1 MKKYLFVMAA
11 LLAVAAACTKEE
23 VRNDYE
29 ENLTAPVFKATVGE
43 ETKAVLDAGDG
54 NKVKWDGTEH
64 ISVWNGT
71 QTADYSTDDAGA
83 SADFTTSD
91 DFASAGSYA
100 ALYPYDGSAVFSA
113 GSVTTILPE
122 AQTATAAG
130 FDPTAHIAVTSSATT
145 SLSFHNAVAYVKF
158 TVPSGMDDLTSVSFK
173 GNNSEKVAGAC
184 SVNTST
190 YALTATGSET
200 ATLSGSFTEGE
211 TYYLAV
217 APQAYSAGY
226 TVTITRTSGTYEM
239 VSKAT
244 SITFERTK
252 ARDIGNLWDGSIVLE
267 GTAVAAST
275 PMTVIGS
282 PSNFTNLDRVYT
294 YRGDLSTGK
303 LTIRKSYSSSAVA
316 SNIDI
321 PADGNYHIM
330 YNYSTGRLRVYSQ
343 DIMTHFGK
351 STPMNNG
358 AGTSYYPED
367 FTLNQFIN
375 NTSSPLSLYDYNGS
389 ATGVTM
395 ALDASAAVG
404 TFNYTYENVKGSSGT
419 RPNYSPWVND
429 DFYPNYGWGRA
440 WSYSNTDKTSNS
452 ADILFTIS
460 GLDNSATYDVRVMGD
475 RLNSSL
481 NIRCASFKIGG
492 SEVIIDNGLADGST
506 FSLTNFKEKVANF
519 DGVSPSSSE
528 IVVKMHSVTKHRDA
542 QNDDFSECYIN
553 FIYIS
558 KVVYSQN

>member
-1 MKKYLFVMAA
+1 MAA

-71 QTADYSTDDAGA
+71 QTADYSTDDTGA

-113 GSVTTILPE
+113 GSVTTTLPE

-173 GNNSEKVAGAC
+173 GNNSEKVAGSC
-184 SVNTST
+184 SVNTNT

-244 SITFERTK
+244 SITFERSK
-252 ARDIGNLWDGSIVLE
+252 ARDIGELWDGSYEVTGSAIATPVTATKTVGPRINSNAALKE
-267 GTAVAAST
+267 YTYSYSGALSAGTVAIKRSYAST
-275 PMTVIGS
+275 
-282 PSNFTNLDRVYT
+282 N
-294 YRGDLSTGK
+294 
-303 LTIRKSYSSSAVA
+303 VA
-316 SNIDI
+316 SATV
-321 PADGNYHIM
+321 PADGWYHLF
-330 YNYSTGRLRVYSQ
+330 YNETTDTFKIYDQELSVN
-343 DIMTHFGK
+343 FG
-351 STPMNNG
+351 SAIDGVN
-358 AGTSYYPED
+358 S
-367 FTLNQFIN
+367 IN
-375 NTSSPLSLYDYNGS
+375 AYAENSNVTLYDYN
-389 ATGVTM
+389 
-395 ALDASAAVG
+395 LDAASSVVVTVG
-404 TFNYTYENVKGSSGT
+404 AGFTGL
-419 RPNYSPWVND
+419 
-429 DFYPNYGWGRA
+429 
-440 WSYSNTDKTSNS
+440 YSNGSYTANTSWEFWLDDYDFKPGMLYSNIEINKTKGTGDTSP
-452 ADILFTIS
+452 ATITIS
-460 GLDNSATYDVRVMGD
+460 GLNASSKYDLRISAGRG
-475 RLNSSL
+475 
-481 NIRCASFKIGG
+481 GG
-492 SEVIIDNGLADGST
+492 SLAARQTKITIGTTDKSYNQGLDGTGSKPAT
-506 FSLTNFKEKVANF
+506 SVDFRTNNVAVYE
-519 DGVSPSSSE
+519 GVSPDGSGN
-528 IVVKMHSVTKHRDA
+528 IVISVTGIDTSAACQAHVG
-542 QNDDFSECYIN
+542 CI
-553 FIYIS
+553 FIS
-558 KVVYSQN
+558 RVVE

>member
-1 MKKYLFVMAA
+1 MAA

-71 QTADYSTDDAGA
+71 QTADYSTDDTGA

-113 GSVTTILPE
+113 GSVTTTLPE

-252 ARDIGNLWDGSIVLE
+252 ARDIGNLWDGSYVVSGSAIATPTDATRTV
-267 GTAVAAST
+267 GPRSNSNAA
-275 PMTVIGS
+275 
-282 PSNFTNLDRVYT
+282 LKEYT
-294 YRGDLSTGK
+294 Y
-303 LTIRKSYSSSAVA
+303 SYSGTLS
-316 SNIDI
+316 
-321 PADGNYHIM
+321 
-330 YNYSTGRLRVYSQ
+330 
-343 DIMTHFGK
+343 
-351 STPMNNG
+351 
-358 AGTSYYPED
+358 AGTVSIKKAYSSTVSGSATVPANGWYHLFYNETTD
-367 FTLNQFIN
+367 TFKIYDQELSVNFGSAIDGVNSIN
-375 NTSSPLSLYDYNGS
+375 AYVENSNVTLYDYN
-389 ATGVTM
+389 
-395 ALDASAAVG
+395 LDAASSVVVTVG
-404 TFNYTYENVKGSSGT
+404 AGFTGL
-419 RPNYSPWVND
+419 
-429 DFYPNYGWGRA
+429 
-440 WSYSNTDKTSNS
+440 YSNGFYTANPSWEFWLDDYDFAPAVLYSNLEINNS
-452 ADILFTIS
+452 DTPGTITIS
-460 GLDNSATYDVRVMGD
+460 GLNTSSKYDLRISGARGGGGRD
-475 RLNSSL
+475 ARQTKLS
-481 NIRCASFKIGG
+481 IGG
-492 SEVIIDNGLADGST
+492 IEKTYNQGLDG
-506 FSLTNFKEKVANF
+506 TNSKPATAVNFRTYNVAVYE
-519 DGVSPSSSE
+519 GLSPNASGE
-528 IVVKMHSVTKHRDA
+528 IVISVTAIQQTVKQAHVG
-542 QNDDFSECYIN
+542 CI
-553 FIYIS
+553 FIS
-558 KVVYSQN
+558 RVVE

>member
-1 MKKYLFVMAA
+1 MAA

-71 QTADYSTDDAGA
+71 QTADYSTDDTGA

-113 GSVTTILPE
+113 GSVTTTLPE

-184 SVNTST
+184 SVNTNT

-252 ARDIGNLWDGSIVLE
+252 ARDIGNLWDGSYVVSGSAIATPTDAIRTV
-267 GTAVAAST
+267 GPRSNSNAA
-275 PMTVIGS
+275 
-282 PSNFTNLDRVYT
+282 LKEYT
-294 YRGDLSTGK
+294 Y
-303 LTIRKSYSSSAVA
+303 SYSGTLS
-316 SNIDI
+316 
-321 PADGNYHIM
+321 
-330 YNYSTGRLRVYSQ
+330 
-343 DIMTHFGK
+343 
-351 STPMNNG
+351 
-358 AGTSYYPED
+358 AGTVSIKKAY
-367 FTLNQFIN
+367 
-375 NTSSPLSLYDYNGS
+375 SSTVSGS
-389 ATGVTM
+389 ATVTANGWYHLFYNETTDTFKIYDQELKVNFGNEDYATGMESISAITSGSTAKMTDQNGETSHGVSV
-395 ALDASAAVG
+395 ALGDGFTGTTNDGSYMYNPSWDFWIEDYSVPSGLLASTLITNG
-404 TFNYTYENVKGSSGT
+404 TATVVVSGLN
-419 RPNYSPWVND
+419 PSAKY
-429 DFYPNYGWGRA
+429 DFR
-440 WSYSNTDKTSNS
+440 
-452 ADILFTIS
+452 IS
-460 GLDNSATYDVRVMGD
+460 GARFNGTNSGRVTKMT
-475 RLNSSL
+475 
-481 NIRCASFKIGG
+481 IGG
-492 SEVIIDNGLADGST
+492 VSKTFKQGISRTADPETQFRNAST
-506 FSLTNFKEKVANF
+506 LPFRNQVLVFEDVTS
-519 DGVSPSSSE
+519 DPSGDVTITIQQTTLEACIGFLFISR
-528 IVVKMHSVTKHRDA
+528 VV
-542 QNDDFSECYIN
+542 E
-553 FIYIS
+553 
-558 KVVYSQN
+558 

>member
-43 ETKAVLDAGDG
+43 GTKAVLDAGDG

-113 GSVTTILPE
+113 GSVTTTLPA

-158 TVPSGMDDLTSVSFK
+158 TVPTGMDDLTSVSFK

-244 SITFERTK
+244 SITFERSK
-252 ARDIGNLWDGSIVLE
+252 ARNIGELWDGSVVME
-267 GTAVAAST
+267 GSALAAITEMTKVESDLTGTPKKVQFDEVYSFRGTLNAGKLSVREKYKSTAVVS
-275 PMTVIGS
+275 
-282 PSNFTNLDRVYT
+282 D
-294 YRGDLSTGK
+294 
-303 LTIRKSYSSSAVA
+303 
-316 SNIDI
+316 IDI
-321 PADGNYHIM
+321 PATGTYHVM
-330 YNYSTGRLRVYSQ
+330 YNKTTGRFKIYTQEMYVDLNRGNEHGASSAPWKMLR
-343 DIMTHFGK
+343 
-351 STPMNNG
+351 NNNPD
-358 AGTSYYPED
+358 T
-367 FTLNQFIN
+367 
-375 NTSSPLSLYDYNGS
+375 
-389 ATGVTM
+389 V
-395 ALDASAAVG
+395 
-404 TFNYTYENVKGSSGT
+404 
-419 RPNYSPWVND
+419 D
-429 DFYPNYGWGRA
+429 DSYPNYILTDYDGNDSGVRCDVSDFPA
-440 WSYSNTDKTSNS
+440 TSDYKNAGTGGNDRNMPSYYADDEEWEKGVLYDGYCILVASTSANS
-452 ADILFTIS
+452 EEKQLVIS
-460 GLDNSATYDVRVMGD
+460 GLNPSSRYDFRIVSSRYNGTPSARITRFTLVGASSVSHDINQGWKVSPENTNSLLAFNFM
-475 RLNSSL
+475 
-481 NIRCASFKIGG
+481 ASQKL
-492 SEVIIDNGLADGST
+492 D
-506 FSLTNFKEKVANF
+506 F
-519 DGVSPSSSE
+519 DGVAP
-528 IVVKMHSVTKHRDA
+528 DA
-542 QNDDFSECYIN
+542 EGKVYI
-553 FIYIS
+553 
-558 KVVYSQN
+558 KVQGICAGTRADAHINGFRIAKVL